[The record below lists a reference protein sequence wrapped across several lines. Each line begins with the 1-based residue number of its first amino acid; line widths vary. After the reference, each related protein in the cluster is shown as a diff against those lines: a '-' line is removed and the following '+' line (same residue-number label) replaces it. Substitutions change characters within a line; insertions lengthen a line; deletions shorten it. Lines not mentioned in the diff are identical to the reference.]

1 MKKLIEKVKS
11 LTSVIKIVFFIS
23 VLVLIIVEMIHLKR
37 TISVEQ
43 LKSVFGQ
50 LSPMNLFLIILV
62 GVIAVL
68 PTTGYDFVLN
78 GLLRTDKSKRYIL
91 QTSWCINTFNNLS
104 GFGGLID
111 IGLRMAFYGKK
122 GQEKS
127 DLREVTRFLPYLIS
141 GLSFISVI
149 ALIMSHIFSCQ
160 S

>member
-122 GQEKS
+122 VK
-127 DLREVTRFLPYLIS
+127 RRVT
-141 GLSFISVI
+141 
-149 ALIMSHIFSCQ
+149 
-160 S
+160 